1 MSEAV
6 QGGNAAPPIKFV
18 GGKRQLAPQILARL
32 PEKIETYYELF
43 CGGAAIFFAL
53 ANDHRFQRATL
64 ADTNGDL
71 INMYV
76 HIRDDLPSVVR
87 HLRSHEAKNCEDYFY
102 EQRAYP
108 INRRGPA
115 PAARFIYLVKTAFNG
130 LWRVN
135 QSGEPNAPW
144 GKYKNPTILDLP
156 ALKAASFALQGVELI
171 EGDFA
176 PVLAKA
182 KRGDA
187 AYLDPPYL
195 PASKTANFTA
205 YGADGFTIAD
215 AERLASSF
223 DGAARRGVHVLL
235 SNSDTPEARRIFRAG
250 VIDRVTA
257 RRNINSKGDGRG
269 AVGEI
274 LVSARCQMTVKP
286 KKASN
291 K

>member
-1 MSEAV
+1 MSQAV
-6 QGGNAAPPIKFV
+6 QLGTAAPCIKFV
-18 GGKRQLAPQILARL
+18 GGKRQLAPLILARL
-32 PEKIETYYELF
+32 PLEIGTYYEPF

-53 ANDHRFQRATL
+53 ANEHRFKRAVL

-76 HIRDDLPSVVR
+76 QIRDDLASVVR
-87 HLRSHEAKNCEDYFY
+87 HLRTHVAKNCEEYFY

-115 PAARFIYLVKTAFNG
+115 PAARFIYLIKTAFNG

-135 QSGEPNAPW
+135 QSGAPNAPW
-144 GKYKNPTILDLP
+144 GKYENPNILDVP

-176 PVLAKA
+176 PVIAKA

-187 AYLDPPYL
+187 IYADPPYL

-215 AERLASSF
+215 AERLAYCF
-223 DGAARRGVHVLL
+223 EWAARRGVHVLL
-235 SNSDTPEARRIFRAG
+235 SNSDTPDSRRIFRAG
-250 VIDRVTA
+250 TIERVTA

-274 LVSARCQMTVKP
+274 LVSARGQLTAKP
-286 KKASN
+286 KKASP
-291 K
+291 